1 MLTTLELAAALV
13 RTVRRHPELSD
24 VQCAAEVFEVLHISS
39 AWFCRCSEVD
49 GISVETP
56 FEQEAPARA
65 VAGPAPLAAI
75 VARIVALEA
84 RLEELRA
91 LKSAAEPLPSLAKRL
106 KEMGVPEQ
114 ERGVVT
120 RQLLD
125 RAAATGTARRPP
137 RRATP
142 SAGETVDL
150 TPGCD
155 CDQAGTPDAAVHAS
169 DCTWIARRLEVQNG
183 G

>member
-1 MLTTLELAAALV
+1 MMTTLELAAALV

-75 VARIVALEA
+75 VARVAALEA
-84 RLEELRA
+84 RLEELRE
-91 LKSAAEPLPSLAKRL
+91 L
-106 KEMGVPEQ
+106 
-114 ERGVVT
+114 
-120 RQLLD
+120 
-125 RAAATGTARRPP
+125 RAAATDTARRPR

-142 SAGETVDL
+142 AAGETVDL

-169 DCTWIARRLEVQNG
+169 DCTWIARRVEVQNG